1 MAGTVKTRHGL
12 STERVVDAGLLLADE
27 GGLGSLTIRRLAGAL
42 GVTPMAIYRHVR
54 HKDHLLDL
62 MADRLL
68 EGMVYAATEPR
79 AWQER
84 LRNLAAS
91 LLAVLE
97 AHPSA
102 PFLLSRPFD
111 SVLALRLS
119 EALLEILDAAG
130 FDARESVRLLQIV
143 TGMILGPGIHR
154 ATYAATWRNRTPDPG
169 RQPAA
174 ALATAEF
181 PFLSDGSELLADWSA
196 GPEADRLTIE
206 LLVEGIEALARVQAT
221 ALGSQPRTRRG
232 SGRGERI

>member
-1 MAGTVKTRHGL
+1 MAVTVKTRQGL
-12 STERVVDAGLLLADE
+12 STERVVDTALALADE
-27 GGLGSLTIRRLAGAL
+27 GGLASLTIRRLAGAL

-84 LRNLAAS
+84 LRNLTAS

-97 AHPSA
+97 AHSSA
-102 PFLLSRPFD
+102 PFLLSRPLD
-111 SVLALRLS
+111 SVLPLRLS
-119 EALLEILDAAG
+119 EALLEILGGAG

-143 TGMILGPGIHR
+143 TGMILGPAIHR
-154 ATYAATWRNRTPDPG
+154 TTYAAAWRKRARDPG
-169 RQPAA
+169 RRSAA
-174 ALATAEF
+174 ELATAEF
-181 PFLSDGSELLADWSA
+181 PLVSNAGELLADWSA

-206 LLVEGIEALARVQAT
+206 LLVEGLEALAPGPGE
-221 ALGSQPRTRRG
+221 GSRQPAA
-232 SGRGERI
+232 S